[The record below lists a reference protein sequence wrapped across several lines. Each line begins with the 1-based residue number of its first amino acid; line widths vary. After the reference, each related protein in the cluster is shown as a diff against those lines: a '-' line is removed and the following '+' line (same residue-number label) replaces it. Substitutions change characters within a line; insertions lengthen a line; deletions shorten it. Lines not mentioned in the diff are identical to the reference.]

1 MSIFM
6 IRQWLTSHPST
17 RWSYW
22 PIWAVNANVTG
33 KDHSKTGHTYRQL
46 IGLIFHRQNRW
57 RVRTDGV
64 LGECAAAWGARSLS
78 FFTFLFLVLL
88 QQRGEIHS
96 WSQQLGECATC
107 HHVPL
112 REPTGVNYGSFI
124 HRWNA
129 DWPVCA
135 FTAHLLENQD
145 LISGLQVLQLVS
157 NQDPGLVLQNTTNT
171 PARTIRALNAYG
183 KEIWGWEDF
192 LNVFWKRSLINAVT
206 KAAFILS

>member
-6 IRQWLTSHPST
+6 IRQWLTSHQST

-22 PIWAVNANVTG
+22 PIWAVNANVQEKITQKQVTPTG
-33 KDHSKTGHTYRQL
+33 SWSDWSLTD
-46 IGLIFHRQNRW
+46 
-57 RVRTDGV
+57 RTDEECEQDGV
-64 LGECAAAWGARSLS
+64 LGRVCGCVGERGASPFPPS
-78 FFTFLFLVLL
+78 LFLVLL

-124 HRWNA
+124 HRRNA

-183 KEIWGWEDF
+183 KEIWGWED
-192 LNVFWKRSLINAVT
+192 I
-206 KAAFILS
+206 